1 MSFFD
6 SDRYPSHKFKKDI
19 VSNIFMLNILYPF
32 EKTENPFAVAEK
44 QKQNRLKTE
53 LKRSQINNRIEK
65 QIENQ
70 WKTNRKI
77 KKIFQIKIKK
87 EIELLRI
94 ITQQNQCRI
103 LRK

>member
-44 QKQNRLKTE
+44 QKQNRSKTE
-53 LKRSQINNRIEK
+53 LKRRQINNRIEK
-65 QIENQ
+65 QIEKQ
-70 WKTNRKI
+70 IEKL
-77 KKIFQIKIKK
+77 KKMF
-87 EIELLRI
+87 
-94 ITQQNQCRI
+94 
-103 LRK
+103 